1 MNIDRDIYIS
11 YQKEE
16 GFMSRF
22 KPIHSKYLPKLRQVN
37 LRPDGH
43 EIAYPSGIRWT
54 VPTKRWISLT
64 RDEAINLIKA

>member
-1 MNIDRDIYIS
+1 MNVDRDIYIS

-16 GFMSRF
+16 CLMNRLN
-22 KPIHSKYLPKLRQVN
+22 PIHSKDLPKLRQVN

-43 EIAYPSGIRWT
+43 EITYPSGIRWT
-54 VPTKRWISLT
+54 VPTKRWVSLT